1 MSNPRDLLAAGE
13 VRLAPESV
21 EALARRLAELLAPSQ
36 PAGPRRLLTAAE
48 VSDWWGVE
56 RSWVY
61 AHADDLGARRLGA
74 GPRPRLR
81 FDPDDVAERLGDATP
96 PRIADERHRCI
107 PSRAIRLACTAGQS
121 YRRPARED
129 GRAARQRPRPRR
141 RSSGLRHADQPTP
154 DRAHPGPGMGV
165 CARPGHR
172 LAARPTEVIAD
183 GD

>member
-1 MSNPRDLLAAGE
+1 MSKPRDLLDTGE

-48 VSDWWGVE
+48 VSEWWGVE

-81 FDPDDVAERLGDATP
+81 FDPDDVAERLGEALPIDGRRSPQMPADSRNSTRLHRRPELSSPGQRRRPGGSPTP
-96 PRIADERHRCI
+96 PATAPKKW
-107 PSRAIRLACTAGQS
+107 PS
-121 YRRPARED
+121 AR
-129 GRAARQRPRPRR
+129 
-141 RSSGLRHADQPTP
+141 
-154 DRAHPGPGMGV
+154 
-165 CARPGHR
+165 
-172 LAARPTEVIAD
+172 
-183 GD
+183 